1 VSMLLTRRTAARA
14 GGIALALALTVTVG
28 APAAGAQTTTPNVV
42 APNSATPPT
51 ISTVAGNG
59 KGGFSGDGGPAT
71 AAKLTL
77 PTGVAEDAAGDLYIA
92 DTLNFRI
99 RKVTPAGIITTVA
112 GTGIP
117 GFTGDGGAAT
127 KARLREPS
135 SPALDTGGN
144 LYFADSENDR
154 IRRISTSG
162 IISTVAGN
170 GSCGKKG
177 NGGPATAAQLC
188 DPSAVA
194 IDTAGNLY
202 IADSGNNEIR
212 KVTAAGVIS
221 IFAGTGTFGSSGDA
235 GLATAA
241 RLGMPDGVAVDSL
254 HDVFI
259 ADEANNKI
267 REVKPTGIIST
278 FAGTGIPGFSGDGGP
293 APAAKL
299 AHPEGIGVDPLG
311 NVYIADS
318 FNFRIRVVT
327 TSGIIFTYA
336 GTGVPGYSGD
346 GGVAT
351 NARLSVPEGDLAVD
365 ANNVYFTD
373 TLNERVRRITGG
385 PPPVIPESPLFVLLP
400 LSALVLIGG
409 AFIVARRR
417 RRSGVEIT

>member
-1 VSMLLTRRTAARA
+1 MLLTRRTAARA

-28 APAAGAQTTTPNVV
+28 APAAGAQTTAPNVV
-42 APNSATPPT
+42 APNSTTPPIIT
-51 ISTVAGNG
+51 TVAGNG
-59 KGGFSGDGGPAT
+59 KGGFSGDGGAAT
-71 AAKLTL
+71 KAKLTL
-77 PTGVAEDAAGDLYIA
+77 PTGVVEDAAGDLYFA
-92 DTLNFRI
+92 DTLNYRI

-112 GTGIP
+112 GTGTP
-117 GFTGDGGAAT
+117 GFTGDGGLAT

-135 SPALDTGGN
+135 NPALDSGGN

-154 IRRISTSG
+154 VRRISTAG

-170 GSCGKKG
+170 GSCGKSG

-194 IDTAGNLY
+194 IDSGGNLY

-212 KVTAAGVIS
+212 KVTPAGVIS
-221 IFAGTGTFGSSGDA
+221 IFAGTGTFGSTGDG

-267 REVKPTGIIST
+267 REVKTGIIST
-278 FAGTGIPGFSGDGGP
+278 FAGTGAPGFGGDGGV
-293 APAAKL
+293 ATAAKL

-327 TSGIIFTYA
+327 TAGIIFTYA

-351 NARLSVPEGDLAVD
+351 KARLSVPEGDLAVD

-373 TLNERVRRITGG
+373 TLNQRVRRITGG
-385 PPPVIPESPLFVLLP
+385 PPPVIPETPLFILLP

-409 AFIVARRR
+409 AVVVARRR